1 MDYLPSQRAVN
12 NGSESNHNLH
22 QRLDSDPSSVLGVA
36 TTVGCTPNRHS
47 PRLFNS
53 LGTRDLEVTN
63 IVGEPLSLEPLSFQN
78 KFSSRPKITPA
89 LISQTSSCLK
99 QDNSAVLD
107 RPLVLNKSRLFGQTH
122 WTNVVYESKF
132 KRIAEFLRSDIINP
146 AGQATDPQS
155 NMRIRALLK
164 ECKDLS
170 QNLKS
175 LRPGRFLSC
184 LEPIVS
190 SLNTADHLVHLYESN
205 FESAF
210 RILHLP
216 SFRNEYER
224 YKAASAE
231 VADVT
236 MLKIQLVVAIGFGIC
251 PELND
256 AGEVRRMACQWLYTA
271 QEWLSGPMEKDRLS
285 IDSIQVHCLLIL
297 ARQVLSVSGDLT
309 WISMGTLL
317 RTAMQLGLHRDP
329 RHFQQISVFEAEM
342 RRRIWATILE
352 LNAQAALDSG
362 TLPGI
367 SLDEFDTGP
376 PANINDK
383 DIEDE
388 STSLRERSET
398 TQTDT
403 SLQRYLLRNI
413 PPRLE
418 MLRRMNGL
426 DTKLK
431 DEETLMLSAKLD
443 AACREADVQ
452 VRIDSNNQT
461 ASFKQNMASLLL
473 RRFLLVLHRP
483 LAGRIRENALYY
495 HSRKVSFDSAMALM
509 KPPSPDDLFSYLMLR
524 GGGLFKSCLNHAS
537 LALASELLIEIEE
550 QGSSTYRQMLVDAV
564 KEARQQWVQ
573 RLKLGD
579 TNVRLHMKLS
589 VVLSQA
595 EDVGE
600 QGDQMLQQRMAQ
612 SAEDSLELCCLLIK
626 GNLESD
632 SNIVSSKCDNWSG
645 RDSDSAHSA
654 EQLNLARD
662 PFGFGEILQIN
673 GSDVDGTFGSNTLLL

>member
-1 MDYLPSQRAVN
+1 M
-12 NGSESNHNLH
+12 
-22 QRLDSDPSSVLGVA
+22 
-36 TTVGCTPNRHS
+36 
-47 PRLFNS
+47 
-53 LGTRDLEVTN
+53 
-63 IVGEPLSLEPLSFQN
+63 
-78 KFSSRPKITPA
+78 
-89 LISQTSSCLK
+89 
-99 QDNSAVLD
+99 
-107 RPLVLNKSRLFGQTH
+107 
-122 WTNVVYESKF
+122 
-132 KRIAEFLRSDIINP
+132 RIAEFMRSDFMNP
-146 AGQATDPQS
+146 AGQATNPQS
-155 NMRIRALLK
+155 NMGIRTLLK
-164 ECKDLS
+164 ECKDSS

-184 LEPIVS
+184 LEPIVA
-190 SLNTADHLVHLYESN
+190 SLNTADYLVHMYESN

-210 RILHLP
+210 RILHRP

-224 YKAASAE
+224 FKAASAE

-236 MLKIQLVVAIGFGIC
+236 MLKIQLVIAIGLGIC
-251 PELND
+251 PELT
-256 AGEVRRMACQWLYTA
+256 GEARKMACQWLYTA

-297 ARQVLSVSGDLT
+297 ARQVLSVSGDLS

-329 RHFQQISVFEAEM
+329 RHFQQISIFEAEM
-342 RRRIWATILE
+342 RRRIWATVLE

-367 SLDEFDTGP
+367 SLDEFDTSP
-376 PANINDK
+376 PANLNDE
-383 DIEDE
+383 DIGDD
-388 STSLRERSET
+388 STSLKERSET
-398 TQTDT
+398 IQTDT
-403 SLQRYLLRNI
+403 SLQRCLLQNL

-431 DEETLMLSAKLD
+431 DEQTLMLSAKLD
-443 AACREADVQ
+443 AACHEADAQ
-452 VRIDSNNQT
+452 VRTDPNSRT
-461 ASFKQNMASLLL
+461 AIFKRNMASLLL

-550 QGSSTYRQMLVDAV
+550 QGSSTYRQMLIDAV
-564 KEARQQWVQ
+564 KEARQQWAQ

-595 EDVGE
+595 EDMGE
-600 QGDQMLQQRMAQ
+600 ESDQMQQQRMAQ
-612 SAEDSLELCCLLIK
+612 SAKDSLELCCLLIK
-626 GNLESD
+626 ENLESD
-632 SNIVSSKCDNWSG
+632 SDIVSSECDNWSG
-645 RDSDSAHSA
+645 RDCHSA
-654 EQLNLARD
+654 RNAEELNLARD

-673 GSDVDGTFGSNTLLL
+673 GSDLDGTFSSNILLS

>member
-1 MDYLPSQRAVN
+1 M
-12 NGSESNHNLH
+12 
-22 QRLDSDPSSVLGVA
+22 
-36 TTVGCTPNRHS
+36 
-47 PRLFNS
+47 
-53 LGTRDLEVTN
+53 
-63 IVGEPLSLEPLSFQN
+63 
-78 KFSSRPKITPA
+78 
-89 LISQTSSCLK
+89 
-99 QDNSAVLD
+99 
-107 RPLVLNKSRLFGQTH
+107 
-122 WTNVVYESKF
+122 
-132 KRIAEFLRSDIINP
+132 RIADFMRSDIINQ

-155 NMRIRALLK
+155 NMGIRALLK

-175 LRPGRFLSC
+175 LRPGRFLSR

-190 SLNTADHLVHLYESN
+190 SLNTADYLIHLYESN

-210 RILHLP
+210 RILHRP

-224 YKAASAE
+224 FKAASAD

-236 MLKIQLVVAIGFGIC
+236 MLKIQLVIAIGIGIC
-251 PELND
+251 PELT
-256 AGEVRRMACQWLYTA
+256 GEVRRMACQWLYTA

-285 IDSIQVHCLLIL
+285 IDSIQVHCLLVL
-297 ARQVLSVSGDLT
+297 ARQVLSVSGDLS

-342 RRRIWATILE
+342 RRRIWATVLE

-367 SLDEFDTGP
+367 SPDDFDTSL
-376 PANINDK
+376 PANLNDE
-383 DIEDE
+383 DIGDD
-388 STSLRERSET
+388 STSLKERSEIV
-398 TQTDT
+398 QTDT
-403 SLQRYLLRNI
+403 SLQRYLLQNL

-426 DTKLK
+426 DTKLE
-431 DEETLMLSAKLD
+431 DERTLILSAKLH
-443 AACREADVQ
+443 AACREADAQ
-452 VRIDSNNQT
+452 VRTDPNNRA
-461 ASFKQNMASLLL
+461 ASFKRNMASLLL

-550 QGSSTYRQMLVDAV
+550 QGSSTYRQMLIDAV

-600 QGDQMLQQRMAQ
+600 ESDQMQQQRMAQ
-612 SAEDSLELCCLLIK
+612 SAKDSLELCCLLIK
-626 GNLESD
+626 ENLESD
-632 SNIVSSKCDNWSG
+632 SDIFSSKCDNWSG
-645 RDSDSAHSA
+645 RDCHSVIHSA
-654 EQLNLARD
+654 GQLNSTRD

-673 GSDVDGTFGSNTLLL
+673 GSDMDGPFSSNTLLL